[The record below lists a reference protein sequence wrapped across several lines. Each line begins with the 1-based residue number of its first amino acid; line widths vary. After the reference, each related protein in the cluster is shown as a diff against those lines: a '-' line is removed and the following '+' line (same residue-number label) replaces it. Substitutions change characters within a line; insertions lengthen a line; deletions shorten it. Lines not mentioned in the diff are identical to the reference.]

1 MAKENKTGRVSAR
14 VLALVL
20 TLVLVF
26 GGVVGGTVAWLIAT
40 PDPVVNTF
48 TYGDIDITLTESEG
62 DVPDGDNDPNTN
74 KYKMMPGQEIPKD
87 PKVTVKAG
95 SEDNWLF
102 VKLEKSANFGAFMT
116 YTIADG
122 WTQLYDELGAPVEGV
137 YYRYQAADDADAVY
151 SVLAEDKV
159 VVSSDV
165 TKAQLNALDED
176 PTNTSYPTLT
186 VRAYAVQYVGFEAE
200 VSAGATA
207 ATPEQVNA
215 AALKAWNVA
224 TA

>member
-26 GGVVGGTVAWLIAT
+26 GSVVGGTVAWLIAT

-48 TYGDIDITLTESEG
+48 TYGDIDITLEET
-62 DVPDGDNDPNTN
+62 DTHDGDNNPNTN
-74 KYKMMPGQEIPKD
+74 KYKMMPGQEISKD

-95 SEDNWLF
+95 SENNWLF
-102 VKLEKSANFGAFMT
+102 VKLEKSANFDDFMT
-116 YTIADG
+116 YTIDEG
-122 WTQLYDELGAPVEGV
+122 WTQLYDDQSNPVEGV
-137 YYRYQAADDADAVY
+137 YYRYQAAVDTDTVY
-151 SVLAEDKV
+151 SVLDGDKV
-159 VVSSDV
+159 VVKSEV

-176 PTNTSYPTLT
+176 PANMSYPTLT

-200 VSAGATA
+200 VSEGATA
-207 ATPEQVNA
+207 ATPDQVNA

-224 TA
+224 MA